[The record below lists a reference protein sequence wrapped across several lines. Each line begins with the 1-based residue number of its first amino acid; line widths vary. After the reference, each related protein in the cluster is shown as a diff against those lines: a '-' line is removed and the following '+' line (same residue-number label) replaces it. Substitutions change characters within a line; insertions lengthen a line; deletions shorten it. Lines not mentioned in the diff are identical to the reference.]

1 MVNSTA
7 RIIAI
12 TRCLM
17 NAIAMIQFL
26 SKSSNAFTAIKQA
39 PRLRK
44 FNHNKCVHFLITRCY
59 ASSRSSQFSSKAK
72 DGVEG
77 RSTGALDWDHY
88 EYSRKPKKDLRFDKD
103 TYKLNIIDEEEEA
116 EKDIIAAKELEKR
129 NNAYSSLSPEVVNS
143 AIKVLEPYVNTNRQ
157 ERISG
162 ILKQRTKRTKFL
174 FENPSNPSNV
184 WACLRTIDS
193 FGMQYVDVIIE
204 SGRYSGKQALSQ
216 KRGMRTA
223 VGSAQWL
230 SLKNHA
236 STLNAIREI
245 RDTQGYKIYASDL
258 SPNSVDVRDI
268 DWDDGPICVVMGNE
282 ESGITE
288 EMRSLA
294 DKTFTLPMCGFAE
307 SFNLSVAT
315 SITLAHMSANSVD
328 GNGPLQPGDLNPN
341 EYDYLYLKGLLNSLA
356 QKRMGIALLRQNG
369 ITLPDGFNA

>member
-1 MVNSTA
+1 MS
-7 RIIAI
+7 
-12 TRCLM
+12 
-17 NAIAMIQFL
+17 AIAMIQFF
-26 SKSSNAFTAIKQA
+26 SKSSNAFTAIRQA
-39 PRLRK
+39 PKLRK
-44 FNHNKCVHFLITRCY
+44 YNHNKCVHFLITRCY
-59 ASSRSSQFSSKAK
+59 ASSRSSQCSSKAK

-77 RSTGALDWDHY
+77 KSTGALDWDHY

-129 NNAYSSLSPEVVNS
+129 NNAYSSLSPEVVNT

-157 ERISG
+157 KRISG

-245 RDTQGYKIYASDL
+245 RDIQGYKIYASDL
-258 SPNSVDVRDI
+258 SPDSVDVRDI

-328 GNGPLQPGDLNPN
+328 GNGPLQPGDLDQN
-341 EYDYLYLKGLLNSLA
+341 EYDCLYLKGLLNSLA